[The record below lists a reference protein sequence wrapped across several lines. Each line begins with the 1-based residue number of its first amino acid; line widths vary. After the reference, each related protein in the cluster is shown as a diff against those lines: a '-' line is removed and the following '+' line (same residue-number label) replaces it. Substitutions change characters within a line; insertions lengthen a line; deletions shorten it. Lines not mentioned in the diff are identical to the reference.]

1 MSEFKGTV
9 LITGASAGIGAA
21 CARVF
26 AAAGARLILTARRLD
41 RLVDLAAE
49 LKAEHGTESHPLEVD
64 VRDAGVVTR
73 FLEYLPEEWA
83 VDLLVNNAG
92 LARGLDKVYEGDLAD
107 WEEMIDTNLKGV
119 LYVTRAVLPG
129 MIKRRRGH
137 VVNIGSIVGQDVSQN
152 AAVYSATKAALDAV
166 TRGLRLD
173 LFGTPIRVSAVIPG
187 HVETEFSVVRFRG
200 DEQRASGVYAGYQP
214 LTPEDVAE
222 AVLYVAT
229 RPPHVNIDELIVKP
243 TAQAKVGMVYKPG

>member
-1 MSEFKGTV
+1 MSEFQGTV

-26 AAAGARLILTARRLD
+26 AAAGARLILCARRLD
-41 RLVDLAAE
+41 RLEQLAAE
-49 LKAEHGTESHPLEVD
+49 LKAEHGTESHPLEID

-73 FLEYLPEEWA
+73 VLEDLPEAWA
-83 VDLLVNNAG
+83 VNLLINNAG
-92 LARGLDKVYEGDLAD
+92 LARGLDKIFEGDLAD

-129 MIKRRRGH
+129 MVKRQHGH
-137 VVNIGSIVGQDVSQN
+137 VINIGSIVGQDVSQN

-173 LFGTPIRVSAVIPG
+173 LFGTPIRVSEVIPG

-200 DEQRASGVYAGYQP
+200 DEQRASGIYAGYQP

-243 TAQAKVGMVYKPG
+243 TAQAKVGMVYRP